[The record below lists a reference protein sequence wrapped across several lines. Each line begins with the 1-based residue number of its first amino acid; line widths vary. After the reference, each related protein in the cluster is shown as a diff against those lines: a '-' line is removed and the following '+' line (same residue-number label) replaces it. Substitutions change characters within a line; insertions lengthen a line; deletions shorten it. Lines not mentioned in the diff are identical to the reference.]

1 VCVCFA
7 SGFLFLLTENG
18 EISLLRLKMERIFGL
33 DFIFLAKVSF
43 ASGSLFLLTEN
54 GQISLLRL
62 KMERIFV
69 FDFFSKKFWTFSL
82 ALNRAYP

>member
-18 EISLLRLKMERIFGL
+18 E
-33 DFIFLAKVSF
+33 
-43 ASGSLFLLTEN
+43 
-54 GQISLLRL
+54 ISLLRL